1 MYINVCITHSALM
14 AYRPVYT
21 VSLDENKKSRS
32 QNSPLNAPI
41 VASAWAKQVYCCY

>member
-1 MYINVCITHSALM
+1 MYINVCIPHSALM

-21 VSLDENKKSRS
+21 VSLDENKKSR
-32 QNSPLNAPI
+32 NPLNAPI